1 MALVSGGPCNGGIS
15 ISWNLKKKARE
26 LLSKESGTV
35 YKEHGGRLRV
45 CLVYPNRYGL
55 GMANLGF
62 QAVYGL
68 LNNIDNC
75 VCERA
80 FLPEKEDLPEYER
93 TGSQLFSFETQTPL
107 REFDLIAFSAPFED
121 DYFNIPV
128 ILKLAGVQVRSLD
141 RSGPLV
147 AAGGVAVGLNPE
159 PLALFMDFFLV
170 GDAEGAAQPVIDR
183 LMDCRAKGL
192 GKHET
197 LKTLD
202 SIDWV
207 FVPSFYEF
215 EYDGIHI
222 KSVKALDGAK
232 KTVKASKARDLD
244 QFPVPQSFVYTP
256 CTELPDTYCVEA
268 ERGCPRGCRFCAAG
282 FLYLPPRMREEKKVA
297 EAVNA
302 GLKRAGK
309 VGLVGTAVSEYPA
322 IKEILKRGI
331 DEGGTITLSSLRL
344 DELDNE
350 FLALLKEAGYRTITL
365 APEAGTDRMRDIVNK
380 GITEDE
386 IMESVRLIAEAGFTR
401 LKLYFLV
408 GLPEETDEDALGIA
422 VLTKKIR
429 EAFRKGGEIIL
440 SVNPFVPKPFTP
452 FQWHRFE
459 DAGVVDRRLKMI
471 KRELAKTGV
480 KVTDMSA
487 KEAFMQA
494 FLARADRRA
503 AEIIEKASESGWKRA
518 MKGMESFIEESVYS
532 VRGRDEILPWDII
545 DHGVKKGY
553 FWKEFQ
559 KGLEGK
565 QTPPCDVGDCV
576 RCGVC

>member
-1 MALVSGGPCNGGIS
+1 M
-15 ISWNLKKKARE
+15 
-26 LLSKESGTV
+26 

-68 LNNIDNC
+68 LNDIDNC

-80 FLPEKEDLPEYER
+80 FLPEKEDLSEYER

-128 ILKLAGVQVRSLD
+128 ILKLSGVQARSAE
-141 RSGPLV
+141 RNGPLV

-170 GDAEGAAQPVIDR
+170 GDAEGAAGPVIDR
-183 LMDCRAKGL
+183 LMDCRSKGL
-192 GKHET
+192 GKQET
-197 LKTLD
+197 LKALD
-202 SIDWV
+202 AIDWV
-207 FVPSFYEF
+207 YVPSFYEF

-222 KSVKALDGAK
+222 SSVKAEGGAK

-256 CTELPDTYCVEA
+256 LTELPDTYCVEA

-282 FLYLPPRMREEKKVA
+282 FLYLPPRMRDEKKVA
-297 EAVNA
+297 EAVSA
-302 GLKRAGK
+302 GIRRAGK
-309 VGLVGTAVSEYPA
+309 VGLVGTAVSEYPG
-322 IKEILKRGI
+322 IKEVLKRGI
-331 DEGGTITLSSLRL
+331 EEGGTITLSSLRL
-344 DELDNE
+344 DELDSE

-365 APEAGTDRMRDIVNK
+365 APEAGTARMRDIVNK

-386 IMESVRLIAEAGFTR
+386 IMESVRLIAGAGFTR

-408 GLPEETDEDALGIA
+408 GLPEETDDDALGIA

-459 DAGVVDRRLKMI
+459 DAAVVDRRLKMI

-480 KVTDMSA
+480 KVTEMSA

-503 AEIIEKASESGWKRA
+503 AELIEKASESGWKRA
-518 MKGMESFIEESVYS
+518 MKGMEAFIEESVYS
-532 VRGRDEILPWDII
+532 VRGKEEILPWDII

-559 KGLEGK
+559 KGLEGR
-565 QTPPCDVGDCV
+565 QTPPCDLGHCV

>member
-1 MALVSGGPCNGGIS
+1 M
-15 ISWNLKKKARE
+15 
-26 LLSKESGTV
+26 

-68 LNNIDNC
+68 LNDIDNC

-80 FLPEKEDLPEYER
+80 FLPEKEDLSEYER

-128 ILKLAGVQVRSLD
+128 ILKLSGVQARSAE
-141 RSGPLV
+141 RNGPLV

-170 GDAEGAAQPVIDR
+170 GDAEGAAGPVIDR
-183 LMDCRAKGL
+183 LMDCRSKGL
-192 GKHET
+192 GKQET
-197 LKTLD
+197 LKALD
-202 SIDWV
+202 AIDWV
-207 FVPSFYEF
+207 YVPSFYEF

-222 KSVKALDGAK
+222 SSVKALDGAK

-256 CTELPDTYCVEA
+256 LTELPDTYCVEA

-282 FLYLPPRMREEKKVA
+282 FLYLPPRMRDEKKVA
-297 EAVNA
+297 EAVSA
-302 GLKRAGK
+302 GIRRAGK
-309 VGLVGTAVSEYPA
+309 VGLVGTAVSEYPG
-322 IKEILKRGI
+322 IKEVLKRGI
-331 DEGGTITLSSLRL
+331 EEGGTITLSSLRL
-344 DELDNE
+344 DELDSE

-365 APEAGTDRMRDIVNK
+365 APEAGTARMRDIVNK

-408 GLPEETDEDALGIA
+408 GLPEETDDDALGIA

-459 DAGVVDRRLKMI
+459 DAAIVDRRLKMI

-480 KVTDMSA
+480 KVTEMSA

-503 AEIIEKASESGWKRA
+503 AELIEKASESGWKRA
-518 MKGMESFIEESVYS
+518 MKGMEAFIEESVYS
-532 VRGRDEILPWDII
+532 VRGKEEILPWDII

-565 QTPPCDVGDCV
+565 QTPPCDVGNCV

>member
-1 MALVSGGPCNGGIS
+1 M
-15 ISWNLKKKARE
+15 
-26 LLSKESGTV
+26 LSKESGTIR
-35 YKEHGGRLRV
+35 KEHGGRLRV

-62 QAVYGL
+62 QSVYGL
-68 LNNIDNC
+68 LNGIDNC

-93 TGSQLFSFETQTPL
+93 TGSELFSYESQTPL
-107 REFDLIAFSAPFED
+107 REFDLLAFSAPFEE

-128 ILKLAGVQVRSLD
+128 ILKLSGVEARSAGRC
-141 RSGPLV
+141 GPLV

-159 PLALFMDFFLV
+159 PLALFMDFFII
-170 GDAEGAAQPVIDR
+170 GDAEGGLKPVIDK
-183 LMDCRAKGL
+183 LMDCRANGL
-192 GKHET
+192 AKKET
-197 LKTLD
+197 LKDLD
-202 SIDWV
+202 SLEWV
-207 FVPSFYEF
+207 YVPSFYEF

-222 KSVKALDGAK
+222 KSVKAVEGAK
-232 KTVKASKARDLD
+232 KTVKASKVADLD
-244 QFPVPQSFVYTP
+244 KFPVPQSFVYTP
-256 CTELPDTYCVEA
+256 LTELPDTFCVEA

-282 FLYLPPRMREEKKVA
+282 FLYLPPRMRSEEKVA
-297 EAVNA
+297 EAVKA

-322 IKEILKRGI
+322 IKELLRRGI

-350 FLALLKEAGYRTITL
+350 FLSLLKEAGYRTITL
-365 APEAGTDRMRDIVNK
+365 APEAGTARMRDIVNK

-386 IMESVRLIAEAGFTR
+386 IMESVRLIEAAGFTR

-408 GLPEETDEDALGIA
+408 GLPEETDEDALGVA
-422 VLTKKIR
+422 ALTKKIR
-429 EAFRKGGEIIL
+429 EAFRKGGEIVL

-459 DAGVVDRRLKMI
+459 DAATVDRRLKLI
-471 KRELAKTGV
+471 KSSLAKTGV

-487 KEAFMQA
+487 REAYMQA
-494 FLARADRRA
+494 YLARADRRA
-503 AEIIEKASESGWKRA
+503 AEIIEKASSIGWKRA
-518 MKGMESFIEESVYS
+518 IKGMEAFIEESVYS
-532 VRGRDEILPWDII
+532 VRGREEILPCDII

-565 QTPPCDVGDCV
+565 QTPPCDVGNCV

>member
-1 MALVSGGPCNGGIS
+1 M
-15 ISWNLKKKARE
+15 
-26 LLSKESGTV
+26 
-35 YKEHGGRLRV
+35 

-62 QAVYGL
+62 QAVYSL
-68 LNNIDNC
+68 FNNVDSC

-80 FLPEKEDLPEYER
+80 FLPEKADLSEYER
-93 TGSQLFSFETQTPL
+93 TGTDLFSVESQTPL
-107 REFDLIAFSAPFED
+107 REFDLIAFSVPFEE
-121 DYFNIPV
+121 DYFNIPI
-128 ILKLAGVQVRSLD
+128 ILKLAGVGLRSAE
-141 RSGPLV
+141 RKGPLV

-159 PLALFMDFFLV
+159 PLADFIDFFLV
-170 GDAEGAAQPVIDR
+170 GDAEGAVSPIVEKIID
-183 LMDCRAKGL
+183 CGQNGL
-192 GKHET
+192 DKKET
-197 LKTLD
+197 LKALD

-207 FVPSFYEF
+207 YVPSFYSF

-222 KSVKALDGAK
+222 KSMTALDGAK
-232 KTVKASKARDLD
+232 QKVAASKVRDFD
-244 QFPVPQSFVYTP
+244 AFPVPQSFVYTP
-256 CTELPDTYCVEA
+256 ETELPDTYCVEV

-282 FLYLPPRMREEKKVA
+282 FLYLPPRMRDEKQIID
-297 EAVNA
+297 AVTS
-302 GLKRAGK
+302 GIKRAGK

-322 IKEILKRGI
+322 IKEVLKRGI
-331 DEGGTITLSSLRL
+331 AEGGTVTLSSLRL

-350 FLALLKEAGYRTITL
+350 FLSLLKESGYRTITL
-365 APEAGTDRMRDIVNK
+365 APEAGSARMRDLVNK
-380 GITEDE
+380 GITEEE

-422 VLTKKIR
+422 LLTKKIR
-429 EAFRKGGEIIL
+429 DAFRKGGEIIL

-452 FQWHRFE
+452 FQWHKFE
-459 DAGVVDRRLKMI
+459 SVDVVDRRLKLI
-471 KRELAKTGV
+471 RQELSKTGV
-480 KVTDMSA
+480 KVTEMSA
-487 KEAFMQA
+487 KEALMQA

-503 AEIIEKASESGWKRA
+503 GELIEKASENGWKRA
-518 MKGMESFIEESVYS
+518 VKGMEAFIEESVYS
-532 VRGRDEILPWDII
+532 TRGKEEILPWDII

-565 QTPPCDVGDCV
+565 QTPPCDVGSCV